1 MAQSKRQTVKE
12 VLSGTSLGMVGS
24 WLITMG
30 SIYLFPKDPVQA
42 ATVATVGCTVW
53 SLTRGYAIRRYFN
66 SKESK
71 Q

>member
-1 MAQSKRQTVKE
+1 MAQSKAQTMKE
-12 VLSGTSLGMVGS
+12 VLSGTSLGMLGS

-30 SIYLFPKDPVQA
+30 SMSMCPDPVIA
-42 ATVATVGCTVW
+42 ATVATGGCTIW